1 MASFMISSIQQLL
14 QSPVPADKPRPP
26 PPPGPS
32 TMMIA
37 GEEDV
42 TMLCSPP
49 PPHLTVLI
57 PLGAVLGALKT
68 LGNLL
73 RFRPAENGLLQ
84 VSVMHIFA
92 GCVCCC
98 CIMLFSFLAGD
109 AAMSSSTSDS
119 FCQTRRLTQHL
130 MIPLQHQQQLK
141 SRSSEA
147 EVYITRELLDDSFPC
162 WKLSNFTSKK
172 RLQT

>member
-1 MASFMISSIQQLL
+1 
-14 QSPVPADKPRPP
+14 
-26 PPPGPS
+26 
-32 TMMIA
+32 MIA

-42 TMLCSPP
+42 AMLCSPP

-73 RFRPAENGLLQ
+73 RLRPAENGLLQ

-98 CIMLFSFLAGD
+98 CCCCIMLFSFLAGD
-109 AAMSSSTSDS
+109 AAMFSSTSDS
-119 FCQTRRLTQHL
+119 FCQTRRLAQHL

-147 EVYITRELLDDSFPC
+147 EVYTTRELLDDSFPC
-162 WKLSNFTSKK
+162 WKIV
-172 RLQT
+172 

>member
-1 MASFMISSIQQLL
+1 
-14 QSPVPADKPRPP
+14 
-26 PPPGPS
+26 
-32 TMMIA
+32 MIA
-37 GEEDV
+37 GDEDV

-98 CIMLFSFLAGD
+98 CCIMLFSFLAGD
-109 AAMSSSTSDS
+109 AAMFSSTSDS
-119 FCQTRRLTQHL
+119 FCQTPRLAQHL
-130 MIPLQHQQQLK
+130 MIPLQHQLK

-162 WKLSNFTSKK
+162 WNIV
-172 RLQT
+172 